1 MFLKKIYNDLDTLV
15 DESIAGGRLLSQPDS
30 DKYSMLLPNSRI
42 TVRREKYRK
51 PKGLVK
57 LTGGGGAGHEGPP
70 GGSFCRPGGMDA
82 ATTGDIFAA
91 PSARQMLRAIEAID
105 DGSPILMGV
114 ANHAGDILNAK
125 LCAQMALAKG
135 IDVHLN
141 IGYGNDVGSA
151 PKGHEDERRGGGGL
165 FNVTGIMAENGCSVD
180 EIIKMSRHCS
190 ERCRSFGVGIRPAI
204 HPITGLPIMGGM
216 GEDEIELGIGVH
228 GESSGRRMK
237 LPRSRELARFVCDT
251 LLEDMPIPRGED
263 IAVSL
268 GGLGGM
274 TWTELNIL
282 YKDIYEYLTYDLGY
296 HIYRHSARN
305 SGTQELGGFIFAI
318 GVPDDEIRKWMATP
332 IPDIYPKD

>member
-1 MFLKKIYNDLDTLV
+1 MFLKKVYNDLDTLV
-15 DESIAGGRLLSQPDS
+15 DESMAGARLLSQPDS

-57 LTGGGGAGHEGPP
+57 MSGGGGAGHEGPP

-82 ATTGDIFAA
+82 AVTGDIFAA
-91 PSARQMLRAIEAID
+91 PSARQLFRALQAID

-125 LCAQMALAKG
+125 LCAQMATAAG
-135 IDVHLN
+135 MDVHLN

-165 FNVTGIMAENGCSVD
+165 FNVSGIMAENGCSVD
-180 EIIKMSRHCS
+180 EIIRVSRKS
-190 ERCRSFGVGIRPAI
+190 SMACRSFGVGIRPAI

-228 GESSGRRMK
+228 GESSGKRIK
-237 LPRSRELARFVCDT
+237 LPRSRELARLCCDT
-251 LLEDMPIPRGED
+251 ILDDMPIPRGEE
-263 IAVSL
+263 IGVSL

-282 YKDIYEYLTYDLGY
+282 YKDIYEYLTYERGY
-296 HIYRHSARN
+296 KIWRHSARN
-305 SGTQELGGFIFAI
+305 AGTQELGGFILAI
-318 GVPDDEIRKWMATP
+318 GTADDEIRKWMATP